1 MQVNPHA
8 LRVIRERSG
17 LSVSELA
24 RIAGLSQPHLSNIET
39 GKRQASPTVLRHL
52 ADALQVPLLALIGD
66 PATAEEAPDAV
77 TGKAP
82 DAVARADPGD
92 R

>member
-24 RIAGLSQPHLSNIET
+24 RAAGLSQPHLSNIEI
-39 GKRQASPTVLRHL
+39 GRRQASPSVIRAL
-52 ADALQVPLLALIGD
+52 ADALRVPLLSLITD
-66 PATAEEAPDAV
+66 PAGVVGNEDSIAEEDN
-77 TGKAP
+77 G
-82 DAVARADPGD
+82 VASA
-92 R
+92 

>member
-24 RIAGLSQPHLSNIET
+24 RTAGLSQPHLSNIET
-39 GKRQASPTVLRHL
+39 GKRQASPAALRQL
-52 ADALQVPLLALIGD
+52 ADALRVPLLALI
-66 PATAEEAPDAV
+66 
-77 TGKAP
+77 
-82 DAVARADPGD
+82 ADPD
-92 R
+92 SETEPSN

>member
-24 RIAGLSQPHLSNIET
+24 RTAGLSQPHLSNIET
-39 GKRQASPTVLRHL
+39 GKRQASPAVLRQL
-52 ADALQVPLLALIGD
+52 ADALRVPLLALITD
-66 PATAEEAPDAV
+66 PDSVSGPPD
-77 TGKAP
+77 
-82 DAVARADPGD
+82 
-92 R
+92 

>member
-24 RIAGLSQPHLSNIET
+24 RAAGLSQPHLSNIEI
-39 GKRQASPTVLRHL
+39 GRRQASPAVIRSL
-52 ADALQVPLLALIGD
+52 ADALRVPLLSLITD
-66 PATAEEAPDAV
+66 PPVAPE
-77 TGKAP
+77 G
-82 DAVARADPGD
+82 ADNTT